1 MKLRSFAGVYPESF
15 DPAQDRLRRR
25 AQDKFWICDGSTL
38 LTTGFG
44 FGIGA
49 EVEDVNQGL

>member
-25 AQDKFWICDGSTL
+25 AQDKFWICD
-38 LTTGFG
+38 FG
-44 FGIGA
+44 FGIGT